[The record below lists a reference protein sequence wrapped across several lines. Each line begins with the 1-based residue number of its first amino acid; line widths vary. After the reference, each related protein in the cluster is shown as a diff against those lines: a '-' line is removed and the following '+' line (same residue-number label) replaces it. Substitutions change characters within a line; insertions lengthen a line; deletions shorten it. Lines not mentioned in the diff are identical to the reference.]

1 MLSPRLE
8 LGPFLSFEIEIWDG
22 LGSELDNIPSK
33 TQMWWHL
40 NQTVGEEMC
49 CTDEERWGMLRED
62 GGRGGKMKED

>member
-8 LGPFLSFEIEIWDG
+8 LGPFLSFEIEIGDG